1 MEQKQEWL
9 QDLTAVRCGLAM
21 EKSRDCASKGIW
33 TDIGTTEESE
43 LKVASILSASPSGNN
58 FSEIH
63 REEAGNDTIINTNS
77 FISQARTLFDD
88 NCVKKA
94 FLQISSKRKD
104 RDVASIY
111 VSVMVKDESR
121 RMQLRE
127 FYVNRDINVN
137 HEQELIRTTIK
148 SLGLLCPII
157 FPWKLV
163 VQDSWKKG
171 MSWDEKLKSEEMRA
185 AWS

>member
-1 MEQKQEWL
+1 MTENKNYKNDERANGSPKTVAVTAADNSIRETYL
-9 QDLTAVRCGLAM
+9 MCEKDLTAVRCGLAM

-33 TDIGTTEESE
+33 TDIGTTEKFTAKVGVVLDVSAKTNESPLLNE
-43 LKVASILSASPSGNN
+43 CLY
-58 FSEIH
+58 
-63 REEAGNDTIINTNS
+63 
-77 FISQARTLFDD
+77 
-88 NCVKKA
+88 KKP
-94 FLQISSKRKD
+94 ISSKRED

-111 VSVMVKDESR
+111 VSVMTKC
-121 RMQLRE
+121 QILL
-127 FYVNRDINVN
+127 FYAAIYYP
-137 HEQELIRTTIK
+137 
-148 SLGLLCPII
+148 SGLLCPII

>member
-1 MEQKQEWL
+1 MTENKNYKNDERANGSPKTVAVTAADNSIRETYL
-9 QDLTAVRCGLAM
+9 MCEKDLTAVRCGLAM

-33 TDIGTTEESE
+33 TDIGTTE
-43 LKVASILSASPSGNN
+43 
-58 FSEIH
+58 
-63 REEAGNDTIINTNS
+63 
-77 FISQARTLFDD
+77 ARTLFDD

-111 VSVMVKDESR
+111 VSVMTKC
-121 RMQLRE
+121 QILL
-127 FYVNRDINVN
+127 FYAAIYDP
-137 HEQELIRTTIK
+137 
-148 SLGLLCPII
+148 SGLLCPII